1 MRTIGESA
9 KLFDEGLIPWRFD
22 HLDKAVFTLGHERIS
37 AVLFRALFPF
47 SRDMVVIG
55 FSGLFKDLRERCG
68 ISDPLI
74 QLSRFP
80 PRPHRIYPHDYSVP
94 RKSHDCPTGCEP
106 SWDYRG
112 DLSKPAKMKARC
124 RGAAN

>member
-74 QLSRFP
+74 HLSGFP
-80 PRPHRIYPHDYSVP
+80 PRPHRSYRGSTVCPHDFS
-94 RKSHDCPTGCEP
+94 RFH
-106 SWDYRG
+106 
-112 DLSKPAKMKARC
+112 AKATIAQQ
-124 RGAAN
+124 AANRRGTIGGFVQVSEK